1 MTQES
6 AGCGLRFHS
15 NGWVVDTTTR
25 QVTRGRRLLHLSPK
39 AFELL
44 TTLIAER
51 PAALSKADLQRRL
64 WPDTFVSEANLAVLV
79 AEIRSALDDRARAPR
94 YVRTV
99 HRFGYA
105 FCGKLREEN
114 QPRTTSPQLPGGVRL
129 LLGTREVSLGPGEH
143 VLGRT
148 QEAALW
154 IDSPD
159 VSRRHARI
167 AVREDGAAIEDLG
180 SKNGTYVNGTRV
192 REPCR
197 LADGDAIHLG
207 SVRVVFRAFS
217 PPPSTATEAGGRAE

>member
-1 MTQES
+1 MAQES
-6 AGCGLRFHS
+6 PGCGLRFHAK
-15 NGWVVDTTTR
+15 GWVVDTTTR
-25 QVTRGRRLLHLSPK
+25 QVTRGRRLVHLSPK

-44 TTLIAER
+44 TALMAER

-79 AEIRSALDDRARAPR
+79 AELRSALGDRARATR
-94 YVRTV
+94 YIRTV

-105 FCGKLREEN
+105 FCGKLREEDE
-114 QPRTTSPQLPGGVRL
+114 PGARSPGLAGSVRL

-143 VLGRT
+143 ILGRT
-148 QEAALW
+148 EEAALW
-154 IDSPD
+154 IDSAD

-167 AVREDGAAIEDLG
+167 AVRADGAAIEDLG

-217 PPPSTATEAGGRAE
+217 PPPSTATAAGGRAE